1 MNTEHSS
8 DSKKEIVLYC
18 KCDVLYCEVMGTV
31 DTLYKKMKSLPKTS
45 VTFRIDSNELK
56 QLKKEAD
63 HKEVSLNTLAGQI
76 FKQHADWHSNAPKA
90 GFVSVTKGLVS
101 SLLNKIPDEDIP
113 KLAEHTTKNE
123 SKDFILLLRNEY
135 NIVSA
140 LDVLET
146 RIRVSGFQC
155 RHEVNGTAHSYV
167 IQHDMGNKWSIYM
180 AAQYGY
186 IFDEFNLKAINFEMT
201 DNTLVFTVDLKTID

>member
-1 MNTEHSS
+1 M
-8 DSKKEIVLYC
+8 V
-18 KCDVLYCEVMGTV
+18 TV
-31 DTLYKKMKSLPKTS
+31 DALYEKMKSLPKTS

-63 HKEVSLNTLAGQI
+63 HKEISLNTLAGQI
-76 FKQHADWHSNAPKA
+76 FRQHVDWHSNAPKA

-101 SLLNKIPDEDIP
+101 SLLNRISDEEIQ
-113 KLAEHTTKNE
+113 KLAEYTTKKE

-146 RIRVSGFQC
+146 RIRVSGFQY
-155 RHEVNGTAHSYV
+155 RHEVNDSVHSYV

-186 IFDEFNLKAINFEMT
+186 IFGEFGLKAVTFEMT
-201 DNTLVFTVDLKTID
+201 NNTLAFTVDLKTAD